1 MAAPVITLDGPSG
14 SGKGAISRALAA
26 ELGWHFLDSGSLYRL
41 LGWVALRDG
50 VALDDEAALVAL
62 AGRLSH
68 EHELPAPDSMAVMWD
83 GRDVNKELRTEAAGE
98 AASRVAV
105 LPAVRTALLD
115 WQRRY
120 RQAPGLVADGRDMG
134 TVVFP
139 DADLKL
145 YLTARPAVRAERR
158 YKQLKEMG
166 KDADLAALTRDI
178 EIRDRRDST
187 RPTAPLKPAADAVV
201 LDSSDIDEATTLARV
216 LDLVRERL

>member
-1 MAAPVITLDGPSG
+1 M
-14 SGKGAISRALAA
+14 
-26 ELGWHFLDSGSLYRL
+26 
-41 LGWVALRDG
+41 ALRDG

-68 EHELPAPDSMAVMWD
+68 EHEVPAPDSMAVMWD